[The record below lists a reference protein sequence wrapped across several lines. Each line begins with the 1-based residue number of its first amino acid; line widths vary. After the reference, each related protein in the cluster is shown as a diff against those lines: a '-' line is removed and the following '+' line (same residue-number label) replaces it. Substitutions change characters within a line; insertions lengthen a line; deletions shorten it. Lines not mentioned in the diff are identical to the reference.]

1 MPSTSLNIGVKKF
14 VFILIILVNLF
25 IFGFLYKI
33 SDQKTFLPAVL
44 TQFKSEKWFE
54 ERKKKQ

>member
-14 VFILIILVNLF
+14 IFLLILVNLF
-25 IFGFLYKI
+25 IFGLLYKI
-33 SDQKTFLPAVL
+33 SDQKKFLPTVL
-44 TQFKSEKWFE
+44 IQFKSERWFE

>member
-14 VFILIILVNLF
+14 IFLLILVNLF
-25 IFGFLYKI
+25 IFGLLYKI
-33 SDQKTFLPAVL
+33 SDQKKFLPAVL
-44 TQFKSEKWFE
+44 IQFKSEKWFE

>member
-14 VFILIILVNLF
+14 IFLLILVNLF
-25 IFGFLYKI
+25 IFGLLYKI
-33 SDQKTFLPAVL
+33 SDQKKFFPTVL
-44 TQFKSEKWFE
+44 IQFKSERWFE

>member
-33 SDQKTFLPAVL
+33 SDQKTFLPTVL
-44 TQFKSEKWFE
+44 IQFKSERWFE

>member
-14 VFILIILVNLF
+14 IFLLILVNLF
-25 IFGFLYKI
+25 IFGLLYKI
-33 SDQKTFLPAVL
+33 SDQKKFLPTVL

-54 ERKKKQ
+54 ERKEKQ

>member
-14 VFILIILVNLF
+14 VFILILVNLF

-33 SDQKTFLPAVL
+33 SDQKTFLPTVL
-44 TQFKSEKWFE
+44 IQFKSERWFE

>member
-33 SDQKTFLPAVL
+33 SDQKTFLPTVL
-44 TQFKSEKWFE
+44 IQFKSERWFE
-54 ERKKKQ
+54 ERKKKP